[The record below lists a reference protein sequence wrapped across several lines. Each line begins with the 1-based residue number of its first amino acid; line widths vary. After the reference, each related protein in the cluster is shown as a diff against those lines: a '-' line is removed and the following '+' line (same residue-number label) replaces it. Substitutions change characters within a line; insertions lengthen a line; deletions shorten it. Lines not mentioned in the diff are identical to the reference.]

1 LFTFVIRH
9 QLSILNKNKRH
20 IKDNQYYQRLWLE
33 FLKGNMRSFREI
45 YADFYPLLFNYG
57 TLYLEKQDI
66 ENAIQDLFLYILQ
79 RQKSLKKVDNVKGYL
94 ITAYKHRVFKILK
107 AQKLQPE
114 ELPTNIKLPVTENIW
129 EDILRKIIYKLSPRE
144 QEIITLKYYQNY
156 QNREIANS
164 LSIEYQTVRNT
175 LHNAIKKLRL
185 ILMDI
190 DPATL

>member
-1 LFTFVIRH
+1 MFTFVIRH

-33 FLKGNMRSFREI
+33 FLKGNMGSFREI

-79 RQKSLKKVDNVKGYL
+79 RQKSLKKVDNVKAYL
-94 ITAYKHRVFKILK
+94 ITAYKHRVFKFLK

-114 ELPTNIKLPVTENIW
+114 KLPTNIKLPVTENIW
-129 EDILRKIIYKLSPRE
+129 EDIFRKILYKLSPRE